1 MRAGETFVVSLNDSL
16 NMSSTLSQ
24 VEAEKSPQ
32 KARIGISNH
41 RQRGRRKLR
50 SRRNLVDSADATN
63 NATFEISVAPLIDT
77 RNEKEVG
84 VSEVASRG
92 ANRRKKLRS
101 RRNLVDSLSATAANI
116 TFELSVAQLS
126 EWKNEA
132 LAAASTEEAS
142 SMGALKCT
150 AESPPLD
157 SGAVARALEGTEAE
171 DEAEGLGAALSHEE
185 SPNLTKNQD
194 SSKGGRRNSLS
205 QSMAENFV
213 HVENDDATME
223 ISVAPLPAGLNEG
236 QIEACLKYRLSNSV
250 VLETVNVLH
259 LQAEIFPDPEV
270 VEMVAGGAEAPV
282 LEHVDAPRLA
292 EVDYSNGRTDSIG
305 ANLSNVEVDSVPVIG
320 IKASDTVVSTPSA
333 EPSPVGDASMA
344 ISMSE
349 VSGAS
354 VTVAAIQTPAIMPS
368 ICAIPTDFST
378 MEAFTAAEA
387 PSNSAVSRNEQEN
400 GDVTRHPVEH
410 QPEALLLCEDVSM
423 VVSNLEVSVID
434 EPNPPPA
441 LKEIDDEVALM
452 LVKSSVGADTQF
464 IEDEPT
470 EEKVI
475 SMVVSQMDVS
485 ASVVDS
491 VVSMVAKEAPKRK
504 VTYAGRWATNNVDGW
519 FHFTAYD
526 AHFVDSML
534 RIDFAKDS
542 TRTREVAPHDQVL
555 PTAGLLS
562 EPEADVQI
570 IEAQDPRAFRA
581 DSSVMVSRPEAPA
594 TDERSSSG
602 EVNAGNAC
610 PEEAADVRSQVGAP
624 TDSNCPHPAAESE
637 LSDTG
642 VGGDGE
648 VEVASLAISKSIV
661 PDVVVVGHAAEFAPA
676 PEAVVNVSSQ
686 TQAEGATL
694 LEEKFQNQ
702 PKVQGEAVPD
712 TNFTGSRSS
721 SDSPGKKRS
730 LRSRRLLVNSV
741 DAVDDNVTMEIS
753 VASLAGK
760 RSVEGR
766 EGEGDNATAHEA
778 EPSRVEEAVADA
790 SSQTEVEDMAVDEQA
805 AESTPAAE
813 DVTNVPSE
821 TQTEGISTESKSSSH
836 SPGDKGVLRSRCM
849 SVDSVAAVSE
859 SATVAATVASLAD
872 KGNNEGRE
880 GKGDNASAHEVEPSR
895 VEEAVVDAS
904 CQAEVEGVVV
914 VGQATESAPTAE
926 EMAHVSSQIQAEGVS
941 VASRSSSA
949 SRVKKRSLRS
959 RRMLVNSVDAVKD
972 NVTVEISVTSPTGKR
987 SGERMEG
994 EGNGASAREAELPQ
1008 VEEAV
1013 ADASSQT
1020 EAVKDLGVDGQVAE
1034 FTPAAEGVIS
1044 VPSEAQT
1051 EGLPF
1056 DYVGVSAAGRSS
1068 SDSQVN
1074 KRSLRS
1080 RRMLVNSVNAVED
1093 NITTE
1098 ISVASLEGKQD
1109 DVQRQREGDDAS
1121 AHEAEPSRVEEAVA
1135 DASSQTEVVEDV
1147 VVDGQP
1153 DEFTPAAEAVVNY
1166 SRETKGGG
1174 VSVASRSSSASRV
1187 KKRSLRSRRMLVNSV
1202 DAVKDNVTMEISV
1215 ASLEGKESDGQRQR
1229 EGSHASARETEPPR
1243 VEEVVADASSQT
1255 EVVKGVAETPST
1267 KMTTNASNQ
1276 TDTPAPHIEV
1286 TGQAYS
1292 GKVNFKR
1299 ASRPVYSRKVRKIL
1313 LDESVLETPQPVSP
1327 RCVWPSPLRRS
1338 GSLGYTCP
1346 SLSAVPLVETKS
1358 KNTFSSSRVSR
1369 LTGASSGTFRSLAGS
1384 QRRTITHQE
1393 IREIEEK
1400 LLDTSADVVEDQ
1412 PNPQITMSNGT
1423 TLTREKESA
1432 KSAPPVTLPNDLS
1445 LSASCLD
1452 RTILQD
1458 MVLMPPPLPPLPL
1471 KHRHGAF
1478 TGETGAVVAATAAS
1492 PSFSAPTSSVATG
1505 RRRSVQ
1511 FAPLA
1516 EVLRQSPHGQ
1526 WSRLS
1531 VGLTDQLD
1539 LSPIP
1544 KSCEGVDEVDSSTDD
1559 SGDSSDLSCFPVEE
1573 NDEAEPRDTVSPI
1586 PSSLNRSNVSC
1597 HLSPTA
1603 VEVLNRWREDQSI
1616 LVEAEEEKITERTYI
1631 ESLLPGGESLTPEQ
1645 MKRVLGCLQP
1655 SEPSPDAT
1663 PCSSHPNVRSK
1674 LNEKTCEVD
1683 PSMTSLSQWLPPPS
1697 EGKVYDMDAVGNALR
1712 LMLMGW
1718 VEPQDPV
1725 FIPLP
1730 KSAYQHHVNAGPG
1743 LRRSTRIRV
1752 APPRDSYERVYYD
1765 VRPNPTTGRLERIPL
1780 GYLRYPN
1787 QKEVRRRQQ
1796 LLKNRLQVDDKDT
1809 AAVRKRARDA
1819 RLHRLAA
1826 KRRRVLGLSDASH
1839 HFGRSQVIVL
1849 ESDVTWVK
1857 DGTNSLPIGQLINSK
1872 GPSNLPV
1879 VFDSLN
1885 EAQSHL
1891 KGGVIQSLTECEIE
1905 PGSGLSHVGPFEQSL
1920 HDITN
1925 VISVEQKRRG
1935 LHFDAKAS
1943 NLFTLRL
1950 QNPDELTSKNPLL
1963 AAQIGT
1969 YAIPLRKACC
1979 VLVPKGMPYKFIS
1992 IAPNVIRLSRLRFIP
2007 P

>member
-24 VEAEKSPQ
+24 VEAEKNAVKSKGRNLKP
-32 KARIGISNH
+32 
-41 RQRGRRKLR
+41 QRGRRKLR

-77 RNEKEVG
+77 RNEKES
-84 VSEVASRG
+84 VSEVTSRG
-92 ANRRKKLRS
+92 ANRRAIKKLRS
-101 RRNLVDSLSATAANI
+101 RRNLVDSLSAAAANI

-126 EWKNEA
+126 ERKNEA

-157 SGAVARALEGTEAE
+157 SGAVAGALEGTEAE

-194 SSKGGRRNSLS
+194 SYKGGRRSSLS

-213 HVENDDATME
+213 HVEKDDAAME
-223 ISVAPLPAGLNEG
+223 ISVAPLLAGLNEG
-236 QIEACLKYRLSNSV
+236 QIE
-250 VLETVNVLH
+250 
-259 LQAEIFPDPEV
+259 
-270 VEMVAGGAEAPV
+270 
-282 LEHVDAPRLA
+282 
-292 EVDYSNGRTDSIG
+292 
-305 ANLSNVEVDSVPVIG
+305 
-320 IKASDTVVSTPSA
+320 DTVVSTPSP
-333 EPSPVGDASMA
+333 EPSPVGGASMA

-354 VTVAAIQTPAIMPS
+354 VTVAAIQAPGIMPS
-368 ICAIPTDFST
+368 VCAIPTDFSN
-378 MEAFTAAEA
+378 MEGFAAAEV
-387 PSNSAVSRNEQEN
+387 PPNSAVSRNEQEN

-410 QPEALLLCEDVSM
+410 RPEALLLCEDVSM
-423 VVSNLEVSVID
+423 VVSNLEVSVTD

-441 LKEIDDEVALM
+441 LKEIDDEVASM
-452 LVKSSVGADTQF
+452 IVKSSISGVGADTQF

-491 VVSMVAKEAPKRK
+491 VVAMAPKRK
-504 VTYAGRWATNNVDGW
+504 VTYAGRWATNNVDSR

-542 TRTREVAPHDQVL
+542 TRTREVAPHDRVL
-555 PTAGLLS
+555 PTAGLLF
-562 EPEADVQI
+562 EPETNVQI
-570 IEAQDPRAFRA
+570 IEAQDPRAFRADCADAA

-594 TDERSSSG
+594 TDERSSLG
-602 EVNAGNAC
+602 EVNAGNTC

-648 VEVASLAISKSIV
+648 VEVASLAISKSIA
-661 PDVVVVGHAAEFAPA
+661 PDVVVVGQAAEFAPA
-676 PEAVVNVSSQ
+676 PEAVANVSSQ
-686 TQAEGATL
+686 TQPEDANL
-694 LEEKFQNQ
+694 LEEKLQNQ
-702 PKVQGEAVPD
+702 PKVQGGAVPD

-721 SDSPGKKRS
+721 SDSPGDKGV

-741 DAVDDNVTMEIS
+741 DAVNDNVTMDIS
-753 VASLAGK
+753 VASLADK

-766 EGEGDNATAHEA
+766 EGEGDNTTAHET
-778 EPSRVEEAVADA
+778 EPSRVEEAVTDA
-790 SSQTEVEDMAVDEQA
+790 SGQTEVEDMAVDEQA
-805 AESTPAAE
+805 AKSTPAAE
-813 DVTNVPSE
+813 DVANVPSE
-821 TQTEGISTESKSSSH
+821 TQTKDASLLQEQSVNQSKVQGISTESKNSSD

-849 SVDSVAAVSE
+849 WVDSVAVVND
-859 SATVAATVASLAD
+859 SATVATTVASLAD
-872 KGNNEGRE
+872 KGNDERRE
-880 GKGDNASAHEVEPSR
+880 GKGDNASAHESEPSR
-895 VEEAVVDAS
+895 VEEAVVYAS
-904 CQAEVEGVVV
+904 SQAEVEDVVV
-914 VGQATESAPTAE
+914 VGQATESAPTAG

-941 VASRSSSA
+941 VASRRSSA

-959 RRMLVNSVDAVKD
+959 RRMLVDSVDAVKH
-972 NVTVEISVTSPTGKR
+972 NVTV
-987 SGERMEG
+987 
-994 EGNGASAREAELPQ
+994 
-1008 VEEAV
+1008 
-1013 ADASSQT
+1013 
-1020 EAVKDLGVDGQVAE
+1020 
-1034 FTPAAEGVIS
+1034 
-1044 VPSEAQT
+1044 
-1051 EGLPF
+1051 
-1056 DYVGVSAAGRSS
+1056 
-1068 SDSQVN
+1068 
-1074 KRSLRS
+1074 
-1080 RRMLVNSVNAVED
+1080 
-1093 NITTE
+1093 
-1098 ISVASLEGKQD
+1098 
-1109 DVQRQREGDDAS
+1109 
-1121 AHEAEPSRVEEAVA
+1121 
-1135 DASSQTEVVEDV
+1135 
-1147 VVDGQP
+1147 
-1153 DEFTPAAEAVVNY
+1153 
-1166 SRETKGGG
+1166 
-1174 VSVASRSSSASRV
+1174 
-1187 KKRSLRSRRMLVNSV
+1187 
-1202 DAVKDNVTMEISV
+1202 EISV

-1229 EGSHASARETEPPR
+1229 EGNGASAREAEPPR

-1255 EVVKGVAETPST
+1255 EVVKDSSKRCRISSDSRIGGINLPRFSHHSVAETPST
-1267 KMTTNASNQ
+1267 KVTTNASNQ
-1276 TDTPAPHIEV
+1276 TDTPAPDIEM
-1286 TGQAYS
+1286 TGQADS

-1369 LTGASSGTFRSLAGS
+1369 PTGASSGTFRSLAGS

-1412 PNPQITMSNGT
+1412 PNPQITTSNGT

-1432 KSAPPVTLPNDLS
+1432 KSAPPVTVPNDLS

-1458 MVLMPPPLPPLPL
+1458 IVLMPPPLPPLPL

-1544 KSCEGVDEVDSSTDD
+1544 KSREGVDEVDSSTDD
-1559 SGDSSDLSCFPVEE
+1559 SGDSSDLSCSPVEE
-1573 NDEAEPRDTVSPI
+1573 NDEAELRDTVSPI
-1586 PSSLNRSNVSC
+1586 PNALNRSNVFC

-1603 VEVLNRWREDQSI
+1603 VEVLNCWREDQSI
-1616 LVEAEEEKITERTYI
+1616 LVEAEEEKITEKTYI

-1645 MKRVLGCLQP
+1645 MKHVLGCLQP

-1674 LNEKTCEVD
+1674 LNEKTCEID
-1683 PSMTSLSQWLPPPS
+1683 PSITSLSQWLPPPS

-1839 HFGRSQVIVL
+1839 HFGRSRVIVL

-1857 DGTNSLPIGQLINSK
+1857 DGTNSLPIGQLINSM

-1925 VISVEQKRRG
+1925 VISAEQKRRG

-1963 AAQIGT
+1963 AVQIGT

-1979 VLVPKGMPYKFIS
+1979 VLVPKGIPYKFIS
-1992 IAPNVIRLSRLRFIP
+1992 IASNVIRLSRLRFIP
-2007 P
+2007 PQ